1 VSTKLDYLNTKWFP
15 DRPYND
21 LPLLPPEGDLETRA
35 VLKACVAARASLAAL
50 NRATVLIPDA
60 SILIN
65 TLPYL
70 EAEASSAIENIV
82 TSTDALFRFAHAQS
96 AADPSTREALRYRT
110 ALLTGVQDI
119 AKRPLTTRTAETVCS
134 RIKDIDMTVR
144 RVPGTKVVNK
154 ATGEVIYT
162 PPEGEDRLRNMLANW
177 EQFLHGEEQLDP
189 LVRLA
194 VAHYQFEAIHPFTDG
209 NGRTGRVLNSLFLIE
224 EKLLSLPVL
233 YLSRYIIAH
242 KDEYYRLLGDVTR
255 HQAWQEWIIFMLKG
269 IDETAQW
276 TTAKIDAVRNLLE
289 HTVDFVQS
297 RARKIYSRE
306 LVNILFE
313 QPYCRIANLVEV
325 GVAKRVMASRY
336 LNELVEIGVLRAEP
350 AGKEKLFVHPKLLT
364 LLTRDTN
371 DFPLYRPS

>member
-1 VSTKLDYLNTKWFP
+1 MSIKYDYLNTRWFP
-15 DRPYND
+15 DRPYNN
-21 LPLLPPEGDLETRA
+21 LPPLPPEGDLETRA

-50 NRATVLIPDA
+50 NQATVLIPDA
-60 SILIN
+60 TILIN

-82 TSTDALFRFAHAQS
+82 TTTDALFRFAHAPS

-110 ALLTGVQDI
+110 ALLTGVADI
-119 AKRPLTTRTAETVCS
+119 AKRPLTTRTAEMVCN
-134 RIKDIDMTVR
+134 RIKDIDVMVR
-144 RVPGTKVVNK
+144 RVPGTKIVNK

-162 PPEGEDRLRNMLANW
+162 PPEGEGRLRNMLANW
-177 EQFLHGEEQLDP
+177 EQFLHGEKQLDP

-242 KDEYYRLLGDVTR
+242 KEEYYRLLGDVTR
-255 HQAWQEWIIFMLKG
+255 HQAWQEWTIFMLNG
-269 IDETAQW
+269 IDETSQW
-276 TTAKIDAVRNLLE
+276 TTAKIDAVCKLLD

-313 QPYCRIANLVEV
+313 QPYCRIANLVEA
-325 GVAKRVMASRY
+325 GVAKRVTASRY
-336 LNELVEIGVLRAEP
+336 LNELVEIGVLREEP

-371 DFPLYRPS
+371 SFPPYRS